1 MPVQS
6 RNRLSSVANAAR
18 VLKSFSS
25 HHPTWGVGELAHHLS
40 LSTSTTHRLLS
51 TLADE
56 GLLDQDATDGRY
68 RLGLTVFDLAA
79 AAPTQRTLHEASLV
93 AMTELRSRTG
103 ETVQIGVLDGREVV
117 YVERLDSP
125 HTLRV
130 FTELGRRN
138 HVHCSSTGKVL
149 LAFAPR
155 HRRDALLAGWQP
167 PALTDRTITDMTI
180 LRKELTK
187 IRRTGYAENREEA
200 EPGVVSVAAPIRD
213 GSGEAVAAMSLAG
226 PSDRMD
232 LNRGEYPAV
241 VTFLAKAISA
251 QMGWTPPGDS
261 GS

>member
-1 MPVQS
+1 MTVRS

-25 HHPTWGVGELAHHLS
+25 HRPTWAVGELATHLDI
-40 LSTSTTHRLLS
+40 STSTTHRLLS
-51 TLADE
+51 TLSDE
-56 GLLDQDATDGRY
+56 GLLDQDDATGRY

-138 HVHCSSTGKVL
+138 HAHCSSTGKLL
-149 LAFAPR
+149 LAFAPKR
-155 HRRDALLAGWQP
+155 QREALLNGWQP
-167 PALTDRTITDMTI
+167 EPLTDHTITDLTA
-180 LRKELTK
+180 LRSEFAR
-187 IRRTGYAENREEA
+187 IRRNGYAENREEA

-213 GSGEAVAAMSLAG
+213 DSGEAVAALSLVG
-226 PSDRMD
+226 PSERMD
-232 LNRGEYPAV
+232 SNRSEYPGV
-241 VTFLAKAISA
+241 VTFLAKAISS

-261 GS
+261 R